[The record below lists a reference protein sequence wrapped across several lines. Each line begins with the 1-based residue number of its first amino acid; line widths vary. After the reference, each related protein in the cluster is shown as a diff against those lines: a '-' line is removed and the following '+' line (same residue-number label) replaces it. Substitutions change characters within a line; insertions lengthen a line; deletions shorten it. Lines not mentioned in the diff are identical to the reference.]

1 MITLQFRNKKE
12 IPIYEQ
18 LYIHIR
24 KEIEIGNIKGGEK
37 LPSKRKLAAH
47 LNVSQNTIE
56 NAYAQLIAEGYIET
70 VEKKGY
76 YVNNLGFL
84 YIKGSE
90 DNTCEKKQ
98 ENYIET
104 ISAIKGEL
112 NSNSTVNN
120 VSNKNK
126 KSKNVE
132 YTDIYQDIFA
142 KTQNSTN
149 YNIIYDLKTNSINTE
164 DFPFSVW
171 AKLMRNSLRED
182 SNSLLSP
189 VHPQGDIELRREI
202 ALYLR
207 DFKAMNVEPEQI
219 VLGAGTEYLLGLITE
234 LLQCGIFA
242 FENPGYKKLAK
253 ILKNR
258 KVKMYA
264 VEMDLEGISIKSLK
278 KTDAN
283 TVLIT
288 PAHHFPLGT
297 IMSIKRRNELLNWAA
312 SDEKFYIIED
322 DYDSEFRFV
331 LKPIPTLYSLDKNE
345 NVIYL
350 NTFTKTLAPSL
361 RIGYMVLPKKL
372 MENYSKYLGFYSC
385 TVSEFEQHTLKLFM
399 RGKYY
404 ERHLNRMRNIY
415 KVRQE
420 TFLKSIEK
428 LKPYLHI
435 TGTDSGL
442 HLHIKV
448 KNGMSGKELVESA
461 AREGIKVYSVLD
473 YYFEDDINNLAGVK
487 LLQNQILRD
496 KQENAIVLGYGGF
509 TNEELKD
516 IGARLVFAWLKN
528 L

>member
-1 MITLQFRNKKE
+1 VITLQFRDKKE
-12 IPIYEQ
+12 VPIYEQ

-37 LPSKRKLAAH
+37 LPSKRKLATH

-76 YVNNLGFL
+76 YVNDLEFL
-84 YIKGSE
+84 YIKGSKE
-90 DNTCEKKQ
+90 NISKKKQ
-98 ENYIET
+98 ENYIEI
-104 ISAIKGEL
+104 ISDIKGA
-112 NSNSTVNN
+112 
-120 VSNKNK
+120 SNKSNIVA
-126 KSKNVE
+126 NMN
-132 YTDIYQDIFA
+132 YTDMYQDIFGE
-142 KTQNSTN
+142 TQNSRN

-171 AKLMRNSLRED
+171 AKLMRNSLREE

-234 LLQCGIFA
+234 LLQYGIFA

-264 VEMDLEGISIKSLK
+264 IGMDLEGISIKNLK
-278 KTDAN
+278 ETDAN

-312 SDEKFYIIED
+312 SNEKFYIIED

-372 MENYSKYLGFYSC
+372 MENYKKYLGFYSC

-399 RGKYY
+399 RGRYY

-428 LKPYLHI
+428 LKPYLQI

-448 KNGMSGKELVESA
+448 NNGMSGKDLVESA
-461 AREGIKVYSVLD
+461 AREGVKVYSVLD
-473 YYFEDDINNLAGVK
+473 YYFEDDINNVAGVE
-487 LLQNQILRD
+487 LLQNQILKD

-516 IGARLVFAWLKN
+516 IGVRLVFAWLGN